1 MVKKKTVIW
10 KYQGNEITDIS
21 QTPEGSIGFIY
32 RIRNLTNGKHYI
44 GRKNMASYSKKKLTI
59 AEKKLP
65 GNSRKTFKREV
76 KESPWKNYTGSSKTL
91 TEDLKN
97 GDIYEK
103 EILMFCLTK
112 AEMTYYE
119 SSMII
124 CSGALLDDNSYNF
137 WVSCRVYKKHLLP
150 EKQI

>member
-1 MVKKKTVIW
+1 
-10 KYQGNEITDIS
+10 
-21 QTPEGSIGFIY
+21 
-32 RIRNLTNGKHYI
+32 
-44 GRKNMASYSKKKLTI
+44 MASYSKKKLTI

-76 KESPWKNYTGSSKTL
+76 KESLWKNYTGSSKTL
-91 TEDLKN
+91 TEDIKN

-112 AEMTYYE
+112 AEMTYHE
-119 SSMII
+119 SAMII

-137 WVSCRVYKKHLLP
+137 WVSCKVYKKHLL
-150 EKQI
+150 KDKII